1 MATKRGA
8 SNGVA
13 LPPFNAKK
21 FLKTIGA
28 GRNLMEFKKKEK
40 VYSQGESCSA
50 VYYIQSG
57 KFRLS
62 VVSKRGKEATVAI
75 LAPKEFF
82 GESCITGHNLRLET
96 ATALTD
102 GSLLK
107 IEKTALMEALHL
119 HKELAD
125 VFLAHVLARNVRF
138 QEDLVDQLFNSSEK
152 RLARILLVLAHY
164 GKEGKP
170 EPIIPKISQEVLAE
184 MVGTS
189 RSRVSSF
196 MNKFRRMGF
205 IEYNGRISVNSSLL
219 AMLLHD

>member
-1 MATKRGA
+1 MATTAAKMPQFD
-8 SNGVA
+8 V
-13 LPPFNAKK
+13 KK
-21 FLKTIGA
+21 FLKTIGV
-28 GRNLMEFKKKEK
+28 GRSILEFKKKEK
-40 VYSQGESCSA
+40 VYSQGEACNE
-50 VYYIQSG
+50 VFYIQSG
-57 KFRLS
+57 RFRLS
-62 VVSKRGKEATVAI
+62 VLSKRGKEATIAI
-75 LAPKEFF
+75 LTPKEFF
-82 GESCITGHNLRLET
+82 GESSITGHQLRLET

-102 GSLLK
+102 GTLLK
-107 IEKTALMEALHL
+107 IEKKALLEALHV

-170 EPIIPKISQEVLAE
+170 ESIIPKISQEVLAE

-219 AMLLHD
+219 AVILHD